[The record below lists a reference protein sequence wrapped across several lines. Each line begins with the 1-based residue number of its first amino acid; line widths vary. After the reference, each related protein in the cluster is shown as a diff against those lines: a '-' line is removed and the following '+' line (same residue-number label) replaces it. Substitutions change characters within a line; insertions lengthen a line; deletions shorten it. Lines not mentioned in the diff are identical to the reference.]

1 MDRDSLKLAPALLTM
16 PTFGSYQGDS
26 RWGFKP
32 SLRQSLRE
40 KKWQWFGA
48 FDDTMA
54 VGGAIVDVGYA
65 CKVFLWAYNRAENR
79 WWLDATRTLTPRAVS
94 VADAASSGVVATG
107 VGITITRNDNDWRI
121 SGRFEGCTLDLE
133 MTALV
138 MPATAV
144 CPTPVGWNVTR
155 KQAALK
161 LTGTVAVGTRHEF
174 VDGWGLLDHSHG
186 IMARETSWLW
196 AMGGGATKTGEP
208 IGFNAISG
216 FNADLE
222 NFVWMNDTVVA
233 LKRVTFE
240 HGEVWR
246 IQDDSG
252 ALDLSLRVDATR
264 SESVDLKLVRSDY
277 VQPLGL
283 WTGKIAGEEVEL
295 YGVAENHRATW

>member
-1 MDRDSLKLAPALLTM
+1 MDQEPLKLAPALLTT
-16 PTFGSYQGDS
+16 PCFGSYQGDS

-32 SLRQSLRE
+32 SFRQSLRE

-48 FDDTMA
+48 FDATMA

-65 CKVFLWAYNRAENR
+65 CKVFLWAYNRVEHR
-79 WWLDATRTLTPRAVS
+79 WWLDATRTLTPRAVV
-94 VADAASSGVVATG
+94 VADAAASGLVARG
-107 VGITITRNDNDWRI
+107 VGLSIHRNDNVWQI
-121 SGRFEGCTLDLE
+121 SGEFEGCALDLT
-133 MTALV
+133 MTALA

-144 CPTPVGWNVTR
+144 CPTPAGWNVTR
-155 KQAALK
+155 KQAALRCS
-161 LTGTVAVGTRHEF
+161 GTISAGASHTF

-196 AMGGGATKTGEP
+196 AMGGGATRDGEA

-222 NFVWMNDTVVA
+222 NFVWINDTVVA

-240 HGEVWR
+240 QGDVWR
-246 IQDDSG
+246 IHDESG

-264 SESVDLKLVRSDY
+264 SEALDLKLVRSDY

-283 WTGKIAGEEVEL
+283 WAGTIGGESVEL